1 MIKKFGFVVLNY
13 HNYEESFACVDS
25 ILEICDE
32 DYFVVV
38 VDNDSPN
45 NSFLMLSARYEGHPK
60 VKVLHSGRN
69 GGYSYGNN
77 FGIKYLTHMGIR
89 DVIIATS
96 DTVVRSKDILQQF
109 RRIDADDLGVVGPQ
123 VRDLNNDN
131 QNPMLARVNLP
142 YILNIHYPA
151 AAAFLRN
158 LVYKLRPSL
167 KKKIW
172 SQKENAR
179 EEAAGGDVY
188 MVHGCFLYLTR
199 HYLEKCGNLDETLF
213 MYGEEDLLAY
223 TCRQHGLRTVY
234 LPQVLVLH
242 KDAASTPKENN
253 NSFTVTNSRLSMKY
267 LKRVLR
273 PTTLFLSTFRN

>member
-1 MIKKFGFVVLNY
+1 MIKTFGFVVLNY
-13 HNYEESFACVDS
+13 RNYEETLACVDS
-25 ILEICDE
+25 ILAIDDE

-45 NSFLMLSARYEGHPK
+45 DSFAVLSERFGGHPK
-60 VKVLHSGRN
+60 VNVLHSGKN

-77 FGIKYLTHMGIR
+77 VGIRHLAQMGID

-96 DTVVRSKDILQQF
+96 DTLVLSKDILLQL

-131 QNPMLARVNLP
+131 QNPMLSRVDLP
-142 YILNIHYPA
+142 YIVNIHYPGV
-151 AAAFLRN
+151 AAFLRN
-158 LVYKLRPSL
+158 SIYSLCPSL
-167 KKKIW
+167 KRKI
-172 SQKENAR
+172 SSRKEGAR
-179 EEAAGGDVY
+179 EHAPGGNVY
-188 MVHGCFLYLTR
+188 MVHGCFLYLSR
-199 HYLEKCGNLDETLF
+199 HYLKKCGNLDETLF

-223 TCRQHGLRTVY
+223 TCRQHGLRTVF
-234 LPQVLVLH
+234 LPEVVVVH

-253 NSFTVTNSRLSMKY
+253 NSFTVTNSKLSMKY

-273 PTTLFLSTFRN
+273 PATLLSQAFRN

>member
-13 HNYEESFACVDS
+13 HNYAETIGCVDS
-25 ILEICDE
+25 ILAITDD

-45 NSFLMLSARYEGHPK
+45 ESFEVLSRRFDGQDK
-60 VKVLHSGRN
+60 VKVLQSGRN

-77 FGIKYLTHMGIR
+77 VGIKYLAAMEIQ

-96 DTVVRSKDILQQF
+96 DTIIRSKDILQQL
-109 RRIDADDLGVVGPQ
+109 RDIDAEDLGVVGPQ
-123 VRDLNNDN
+123 VRDLQNDN
-131 QNPMLARVNLP
+131 QNPLVFKVDLL
-142 YILNIHYPA
+142 YILNIHYPRLT
-151 AAAFLRN
+151 AFLRN

-167 KKKIW
+167 KKSIRNH
-172 SQKENAR
+172 KESER
-179 EEAAGGDVY
+179 ESAPRGDVY
-188 MVHGCFLYLTR
+188 MVHGCFLYLSS
-199 HYLEKCGNLDETLF
+199 HYLKKCGNLDEALF

-234 LPQVLVLH
+234 LPQVVVLH

-253 NSFTVTNSRLSMKY
+253 NIFTITNSKLSMKY

-273 PTTLFLSTFRN
+273 PATLFSRAFRN

>member
-1 MIKKFGFVVLNY
+1 MNTFGFVVLNY
-13 HNYEESFACVDS
+13 RNYEETFACVDS
-25 ILEICDE
+25 ILAISDE
-32 DYFVVV
+32 NYFVVV

-45 NSFLMLSARYEGHPK
+45 DSFEVLSRRFEGHPK

-77 FGIKYLTHMGIR
+77 FGIKYLAGMNIH

-96 DTVVRSKDILQQF
+96 DTLVRSPDILQQL
-109 RRIDADDLGVVGPQ
+109 RAIDADDLGVVGPQ

-131 QNPMLARVNLP
+131 QNPMLAKVDLP
-142 YILNIHYPA
+142 YIVNIHYPA

-158 LVYKLRPSL
+158 LVYTWRPSL
-167 KKKIW
+167 KTRIR

-179 EEAAGGDVY
+179 EEAPGGEVY
-188 MVHGCFLYLTR
+188 MVHGCFLYLSR
-199 HYLEKCGNLDETLF
+199 HYLKKCGQLDETLF

-234 LPQVLVLH
+234 LPQVVVMH

-273 PTTLFLSTFRN
+273 PATLFSLAFKN